1 MTDPVTDPDNAPTI
15 LVVDDESWNLMLV
28 DTVLDDTGYRI
39 VTAESGEAAL
49 DLVAGDRPDA
59 ILLDVMMPGMDGYE
73 VCRRLKSSR
82 RTFFIPILLLTALD
96 DTESKV
102 KGLEAGAD
110 DFLNKPINRIELVT
124 RLRSLLAVGAI
135 RDQLDST
142 ESVIYSMVTALESR
156 DPRTE
161 GHSLR
166 VAALVAAVVDSLRLT
181 GPDLESLIW
190 AALLHDIGKIG
201 VPDEVLETSPDR
213 RTLDSHRLFQLH
225 PLYSERILK
234 PLTSLESALPII
246 RHHHERLDGSGYPD
260 GISGHAFTPPM
271 QVVAAANAYENFRQE
286 SPGASP
292 ETWAAQLR
300 SEASA
305 GKFHPSL
312 VEGIVRAEKDLP
324 EVLPE
329 IVDLLPV
336 PVAAAGGRIMIAD
349 DNSANR
355 EIYQEILG
363 DAGFQTRAFANGDAL
378 LDAVRERPPDLVIT
392 DVRMPGTGGEEI
404 CRWLKSNPRLA
415 FMPVILVTAQLE
427 ATSKDRALA
436 SGADEFL
443 SVPVDRQELLA
454 RVRSL
459 MRLGA
464 FRSDLEN
471 GESVVLSLSGML
483 ETRDPTTAG
492 HSARVGGLAA
502 RLAREMG
509 LGEDTAANLR
519 TAGLLHDIGKIAV
532 PERVLHQSSLSPEDR
547 ELYETYPLR
556 GYEICKDLH
565 SVHGALPAI
574 RHHHEQSDGSG
585 YPDGLKGDDIPLS
598 ARLLGLAN
606 AFDVLTMRDQLTPEE
621 AVERL
626 SRETQEGKWD
636 PDVARALETLHR
648 EDHPAP
654 PAGDD
659 R

>member
-1 MTDPVTDPDNAPTI
+1 MSDPTNPPTI
-15 LVVDDESWNLMLV
+15 LVIDDENWNLMLV

-39 VTAESGEAAL
+39 ITATSGEAAL
-49 DLVAGDRPDA
+49 ELVAGDRPDA
-59 ILLDVMMPGMDGYE
+59 ILLDIMMPGMDGYE

-82 RTFFIPILLLTALD
+82 RTFFIPILLLTALA

-124 RLRSLLAVGAI
+124 RLRSLLAVGSLHN
-135 RDQLDST
+135 QLDSI
-142 ESVIYSMVTALESR
+142 ENVIYSMVTALESR
-156 DPRTE
+156 DPRTT

-181 GPDLESLIW
+181 GPDLDSLIW

-213 RTLDSHRLFQLH
+213 RTLEGHRLFQLH
-225 PLYSERILK
+225 PLYSERILR
-234 PLTSLESALPII
+234 PLASLAPALPII

-271 QVVAAANAYENFRQE
+271 QVVAAANAYENFRLE
-286 SPGASP
+286 SPDSSS

-300 SEASA
+300 SEAAA

-312 VEGIVRAEKDLP
+312 VEGIVRAERELP

-336 PVAAAGGRIMIAD
+336 PAAAAGGRIMVAD
-349 DNSANR
+349 DNAANR
-355 EIYQEILG
+355 EIYLEILT
-363 DAGFQTRAFANGDAL
+363 DAGFQARAFADGDAL

-392 DVRMPGTGGEEI
+392 DVRMPGTGGEKI
-404 CRWLKSNPRLA
+404 CRWLKSNPRFA

-436 SGADEFL
+436 CGADEFL
-443 SVPVDRQELLA
+443 SVPVDRHELLA

-459 MRLGA
+459 MRLGT
-464 FRSDLEN
+464 FRSDLEQS
-471 GESVVLSLSGML
+471 ESVVLSLSGML
-483 ETRDPTTAG
+483 EARDPTTAG
-492 HSARVGGLAA
+492 HSARVGELAA
-502 RLAREMG
+502 RLAREMN
-509 LGEDTAANLR
+509 LGEGTASNLK
-519 TAGLLHDIGKIAV
+519 TAGLLHDIGKVAI
-532 PERVLHQSSLSPEDR
+532 PERILHQSNLSREER
-547 ELYETYPLR
+547 ELFETHALR

-565 SVHGALPAI
+565 SAEGALPAI

-585 YPDGLKGDDIPLS
+585 YPDGLAGDAIPLS
-598 ARLLGLAN
+598 ARLLGLAD
-606 AFDVLTMRDQLTPEE
+606 AFDMLIMRRQLTPDE

-626 SRETQEGKWD
+626 CRETQAGKWD
-636 PDVARALETLHR
+636 PEVTRALETLHR
-648 EDHPAP
+648 EGRLVP
-654 PAGDD
+654 PAGD